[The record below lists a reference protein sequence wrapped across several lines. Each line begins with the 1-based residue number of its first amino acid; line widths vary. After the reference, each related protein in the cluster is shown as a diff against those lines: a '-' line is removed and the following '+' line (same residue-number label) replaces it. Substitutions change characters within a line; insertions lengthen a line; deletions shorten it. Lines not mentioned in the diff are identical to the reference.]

1 MAPADIIGRLP
12 LLRLRTAVDVA
23 VEDIFGVKETT
34 QYSSDEVDERRRRT
48 MEMGGVGEVGGE
60 SVRSERSDGLD
71 VCVSM
76 VEKDGWAG
84 DVVESVSTTW

>member
-23 VEDIFGVKETT
+23 VEDIFGIKETT
-34 QYSSDEVDERRRRT
+34 RYSSDEVDEHRQHT

-60 SVRSERSDGLD
+60 SVRSERSDGVD
-71 VCVSM
+71 VCMST
-76 VEKDGWAG
+76 VEKDSWAG